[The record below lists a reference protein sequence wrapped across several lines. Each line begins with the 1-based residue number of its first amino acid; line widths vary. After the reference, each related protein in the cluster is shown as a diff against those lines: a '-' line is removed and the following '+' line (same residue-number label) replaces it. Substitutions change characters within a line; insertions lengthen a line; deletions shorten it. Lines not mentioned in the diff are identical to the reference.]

1 MLGYPRAAL
10 ADAEHAL
17 SYARQIGQ
25 DATLM
30 SALGEA
36 IFTFAMCGNYAVA
49 QALLN
54 DLASLSN
61 EKGASFWKATAI
73 LGQADRLAGTGKTTE
88 AAQMLVFRNCCAS
101 LDWNDTV
108 HSVVSVGLNKGLCK
122 TW

>member
-1 MLGYPRAAL
+1 
-10 ADAEHAL
+10 
-17 SYARQIGQ
+17 
-25 DATLM
+25 M

-88 AAQMLVFRNCCAS
+88 AAQMLVSAIAARRLTGTTLFIPWYL
-101 LDWNDTV
+101 LDLTRAYAKLGNYADA
-108 HSVVSVGLNKGLCK
+108 
-122 TW
+122 